1 MSPTLK
7 RVFLALMLLLSI
19 PVLKAQDS
27 LAYYLQQ
34 ANTSSIDSEKLAWY
48 EKAQPLAEA
57 TKNTKALG
65 TIYFFLA
72 QTYYQKKQPEK
83 AIFYYKQSIAVAEKM
98 ADIQLLQKSYQ
109 ALAAVLSKPGIAVAA
124 INSKVSLSLTADFL
138 GKDSLQQM
146 IGVMELKYNNEK
158 ELRAL
163 REAQLK
169 IQQRNYL
176 LLAAAI
182 LVVAIVLIAYL
193 WQRRNKFKHE
203 ANMQA
208 AIIHQQ
214 DIASRAIIEAEENE
228 RKRIAGDLHDGL
240 GQMISAVRMNLSG
253 LADRITISTE
263 SDKLLFDKTIALTD
277 ESCKE
282 LRVVSHNMMPNAL
295 LKSGLSSAVK
305 DFIDKIDHSKLQVQL
320 HTEGLNERLHSSVET
335 VLYRVIQEI
344 VNNVIKHSS
353 ANRLDISLFK
363 DAEGISCTIEDN
375 GKGFNQEA
383 KEKSD
388 GIGLKNI
395 QARISYLK
403 GSVEFD
409 SAPGR
414 GTLVAIHIPLSS

>member
-1 MSPTLK
+1 MPSTLK
-7 RVFLALMLLLSI
+7 RVLLATALLFTL

-27 LAYYLQQ
+27 LSYFLQQ
-34 ANTSSIDSEKLAWY
+34 AAIATSDSLKLQWY

-57 TKNTKALG
+57 KRDTRTLG
-65 TIYFFLA
+65 TVYLYLA

-83 AIFYYKQSIAVAEKM
+83 AIFYYKQCISVAEKM
-98 ADIQLLQKSYQ
+98 ADIQLLQQSYKE
-109 ALAAVLSKPGIAVAA
+109 LATVLSNPGIAVAI
-124 INSKVSLSLTADFL
+124 INSKMSLSLNADSL
-138 GKDSLQQM
+138 RKDSLQQM
-146 IGVMELKYNNEK
+146 IGVMESKYNNEK

-176 LLAAAI
+176 LLTAAI
-182 LVVAIVLIAYL
+182 VILAVILIAYF
-193 WQRRNKFKHE
+193 WQRRNRLQQE
-203 ANMQA
+203 ATLQA

-240 GQMISAVRMNLSG
+240 GQIVSAVKMNLSG
-253 LADRITISTE
+253 LADRITVASE
-263 SDKLLFDKTIALTD
+263 QDKQLFEKTIALAD

-295 LKSGLSSAVK
+295 LKAGLSSAVK
-305 DFIDKIDHSKLQVQL
+305 DFIDKIDHSRLQVQL
-320 HTEGLNERLHSSVET
+320 HTEGLNQRLDSSVET

-363 DAEGISCTIEDN
+363 DKDGISCTIEDN
-375 GKGFNQEA
+375 GKGFNADA

-403 GSVEFD
+403 GQVEFD

-414 GTLVAIHIPLSS
+414 GTLVAIHIPLV